1 MPPLAHMM
9 AYISVGLSG
18 AVRLVKLD
26 TQGFD
31 YFGDTAADFWRSFLA
46 AALVA
51 PLFLLYLVI
60 RYVESDTD
68 GSFPVYI
75 AAQILAY
82 VITWLAFPLV
92 ILYLAPVLQ
101 KENKAVRYL
110 VAYNWLS
117 VIQNGVYLPVVML
130 GITGTFAQD
139 LSNFLAMIALIWVL
153 GITLFVTRKAL
164 EVPLGTAA
172 GIVVMDLLL
181 GVLVEVLT
189 SRPG

>member
-1 MPPLAHMM
+1 MPRLTHMV

-26 TQGFD
+26 SQGFD

-75 AAQILAY
+75 AAQVLAY
-82 VITWLAFPLV
+82 VIAWLAFPLV

-101 KENKAVRYL
+101 KEDKVVRYL

-172 GIVVMDLLL
+172 GIVVIDLLL
-181 GVLVEVLT
+181 GVLIEVLT

>member
-60 RYVESDTD
+60 RYVGSDTD

-82 VITWLAFPLV
+82 VINWLAFPLV

-101 KENKAVRYL
+101 KEDKAVRYL

-139 LSNFLAMIALIWVL
+139 LSKFLAMIALIWVL

>member
-1 MPPLAHMM
+1 MPRLAYMVS
-9 AYISVGLSG
+9 YISVGLSG

-26 TQGFD
+26 SQGFD

-60 RYVESDTD
+60 RYAETDTD

-75 AAQILAY
+75 AAQVLAY
-82 VITWLAFPLV
+82 VIAWLAFPLV
-92 ILYLAPVLQ
+92 MLHLAPVLQ
-101 KENKAVRYL
+101 REDKVIRYL

-117 VIQNGVYLPVVML
+117 AIQNGVYLPVVML
-130 GITGTFAQD
+130 GITGTFAQG
-139 LSNFLAMIALIWVL
+139 LSNFLAMVALMWVL
-153 GITLFVTRKAL
+153 GLTLFVTHKAL
-164 EVPLGTAA
+164 EVPLGTA
-172 GIVVMDLLL
+172 GGVVVMDLLL
-181 GVLVEVLT
+181 GVLIEVLT

>member
-1 MPPLAHMM
+1 MPRLMHML

-26 TQGFD
+26 SQGFD

-46 AALVA
+46 ATLVA

-60 RYVESDTD
+60 RYVGSDTD

-75 AAQILAY
+75 AAEMLAY
-82 VITWLAFPLV
+82 VIAWLAFPLV
-92 ILYLAPVLQ
+92 ILYLAPVLR
-101 KENKAVRYL
+101 KEDRVIRYL

-117 VIQNGVYLPVVML
+117 VIQNGIYLPVVML
-130 GITGTFAQD
+130 GITGTFAQG
-139 LSNFLAMIALIWVL
+139 LSNFLAMLALMWVL
-153 GITLFVTRKAL
+153 GTTLFVTRKAL

-181 GVLVEVLT
+181 GVLIEVLT

>member
-1 MPPLAHMM
+1 MPSLAHLA

-18 AVRLVKLD
+18 AVRLVRLD
-26 TQGFD
+26 TQALA

-46 AALVA
+46 AAAVA

-60 RYVESDTD
+60 RFFESETG
-68 GSFPVYI
+68 GSFPAYLF
-75 AAQILAY
+75 AQMLAY
-82 VITWLAFPLV
+82 AIAWLAFPLV
-92 ILYLAPVLQ
+92 MLYAAPVLQ
-101 KENKAVRYL
+101 KEDRMVRYL

-117 VIQNGVYLPVVML
+117 LIQNGVYLPVVML
-130 GITGTFAQD
+130 GITGTLAQG

-153 GITLFVTRKAL
+153 GMTLFVTRKAL
-164 EVPLGTAA
+164 EVPFGMAA

-181 GVLVEVLT
+181 GVLIEVLT

>member
-1 MPPLAHMM
+1 MLPLAHMV

-26 TQGFD
+26 PQGFG

-46 AALVA
+46 ATLVA

-82 VITWLAFPLV
+82 AIAWLAFPLV

-101 KENKAVRYL
+101 KEDKVVRYL

-117 VIQNGVYLPVVML
+117 VIQNGVYLPVIML

-181 GVLVEVLT
+181 GVLIEVLT

>member
-26 TQGFD
+26 SQGFD

-46 AALVA
+46 ATLVA

-60 RYVESDTD
+60 HYVGSNTD
-68 GSFPVYI
+68 GSFLIYI
-75 AAQILAY
+75 AAEMLAY
-82 VITWLAFPLV
+82 VIAWLAFPLV
-92 ILYLAPVLQ
+92 MLYLAPVLQ
-101 KENKAVRYL
+101 KEDKAVRYL

-130 GITGTFAQD
+130 GITGAFAQG
-139 LSNFLAMIALIWVL
+139 LSNFLTMIALMWVL

-172 GIVVMDLLL
+172 GIVVIDLLL
-181 GVLVEVLT
+181 GVLIEALT

>member
-1 MPPLAHMM
+1 MPSLAHLA

-18 AVRLVKLD
+18 AVRLVRLD
-26 TQGFD
+26 TQALA

-46 AALVA
+46 AAAVA

-60 RYVESDTD
+60 RFFESETG
-68 GSFPVYI
+68 GSFPTYLF
-75 AAQILAY
+75 AQMLAY
-82 VITWLAFPLV
+82 AIAWLAFPLV
-92 ILYLAPVLQ
+92 MLYAAPVLQ
-101 KENKAVRYL
+101 KEDRMVRYL

-117 VIQNGVYLPVVML
+117 LIQNGVYLPVVML
-130 GITGTFAQD
+130 GITGTFAQG

-153 GITLFVTRKAL
+153 GMTLFVTRKAL
-164 EVPLGTAA
+164 EVPFGMAA

-181 GVLVEVLT
+181 GVLIEVLT

>member
-60 RYVESDTD
+60 RYVGSDTD

-101 KENKAVRYL
+101 KEDKAVRYL

-189 SRPG
+189 NRPG

>member
-60 RYVESDTD
+60 RYVESDTG
-68 GSFPVYI
+68 GSFPIYI

-92 ILYLAPVLQ
+92 ILNLAPVLQ
-101 KENKAVRYL
+101 KEDKAVRYL

>member
-101 KENKAVRYL
+101 KEDKAVRYL

>member
-1 MPPLAHMM
+1 MPPVAHIV

>member
-1 MPPLAHMM
+1 MPSLAHLA

-18 AVRLVKLD
+18 AVRLVRLD
-26 TQGFD
+26 TQALA

-46 AALVA
+46 AAAVA

-60 RYVESDTD
+60 RFFESETG
-68 GSFPVYI
+68 GSFPAYLF
-75 AAQILAY
+75 AQMLAY
-82 VITWLAFPLV
+82 AIAWLAFPLV
-92 ILYLAPVLQ
+92 MLYAAPVLQ
-101 KENKAVRYL
+101 KEDRMVRYL

-117 VIQNGVYLPVVML
+117 LIQNGVYLPVVML
-130 GITGTFAQD
+130 GITGTFAQG

-153 GITLFVTRKAL
+153 GMTLFVTRKAL
-164 EVPLGTAA
+164 EVPFGMAA

-181 GVLVEVLT
+181 GVLIEVLT